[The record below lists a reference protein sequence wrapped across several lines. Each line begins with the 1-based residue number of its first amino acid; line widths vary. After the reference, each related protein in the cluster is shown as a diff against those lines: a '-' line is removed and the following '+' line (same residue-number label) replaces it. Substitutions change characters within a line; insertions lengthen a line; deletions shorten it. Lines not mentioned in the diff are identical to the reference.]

1 MKLIKI
7 IGYLMVIAALEGAL
21 QEYRQVTSGHGHHAD
36 HRDIVSHERRPVLR
50 SFNEVGRTVYAW
62 YEIIMVIM
70 QSLWALVIGAIQ
82 WIWGTIRTWI
92 ELLLIVFECSELVH
106 KLSDRF
112 NLWGG
117 LSQIKV
123 G

>member
-1 MKLIKI
+1 
-7 IGYLMVIAALEGAL
+7 MVLAALEGAL
-21 QEYRQVTSGHGHHAD
+21 QEYRQVTSSNAHGYHVDHHNAAEPQKEP
-36 HRDIVSHERRPVLR
+36 S
-50 SFNEVGRTVYAW
+50 YAW

-82 WIWGTIRTWI
+82 WIWHTIRTWI
-92 ELLLIVFECSELVH
+92 ELMLIVFECSELVH
-106 KLSDRF
+106 KLGDRF

-117 LSQIKV
+117 LPQIKI

>member
-21 QEYRQVTSGHGHHAD
+21 QEYHQVTSDRGHHGD
-36 HRDIVSHERRPVLR
+36 HRDTISQKTQKEP
-50 SFNEVGRTVYAW
+50 VYAW

-82 WIWGTIRTWI
+82 SIWHAIRTWV

-112 NLWGG
+112 NLG
-117 LSQIKV
+117 
-123 G
+123 

>member
-21 QEYRQVTSGHGHHAD
+21 QEYRQVTSDHAHEYHAD
-36 HRDIVSHERRPVLR
+36 YRGTVSHELKKE
-50 SFNEVGRTVYAW
+50 SGYAW
-62 YEIIMVIM
+62 YEIIMVII
-70 QSLWALVIGAIQ
+70 QSVWALVIGAIQ
-82 WIWGTIRTWI
+82 WVWDTIRTWV

-106 KLSDRF
+106 KLGDRF

-117 LSQIKV
+117 LSQIKI